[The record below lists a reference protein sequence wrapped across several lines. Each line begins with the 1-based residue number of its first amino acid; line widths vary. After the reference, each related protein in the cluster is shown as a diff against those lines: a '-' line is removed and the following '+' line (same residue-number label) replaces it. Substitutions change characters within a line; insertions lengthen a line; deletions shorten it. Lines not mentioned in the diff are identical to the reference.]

1 MADIN
6 LSDLAKTLDT
16 EDMIGFTRAF
26 VEDFKVGL
34 QSVNTEPVSYTHL
47 TLPTMS

>member
-6 LSDLAKTLDT
+6 LTELASSLDS

-26 VEDFKVGL
+26 VEDIRIGL
-34 QSVNTEPVSYTHL
+34 RNVTMERYPWMEEIGNT
-47 TLPTMS
+47 